1 MLNSFEN
8 VLNLGLGL
16 IMYFSEKIE
25 DMVEE
30 LVSKGEVAKK
40 DARQFASELVKKGE
54 EQREEFKNLIQEEL
68 RKGLENADIAKKED
82 ILTSDEIR
90 QIVRVQIQQVLYE
103 QGVFQSEE
111 QENE

>member
-1 MLNSFEN
+1 MFESISSIASLNFFHCNHFLSR
-8 VLNLGLGL
+8 
-16 IMYFSEKIE
+16 
-25 DMVEE
+25 
-30 LVSKGEVAKK
+30 SKT
-40 DARQFASELVKKGE
+40 VKKGE

-90 QIVRVQIQQVLYE
+90 QIVREQIQQVLYE

>member
-1 MLNSFEN
+1 
-8 VLNLGLGL
+8 
-16 IMYFSEKIE
+16 
-25 DMVEE
+25 MVEE

-90 QIVRVQIQQVLYE
+90 QIVREQIQQVLYE